1 MCPPVEIGL
10 TDLPKLGGRGGMC
23 DSPDDSHEESNMSQ
37 QPHCSLRIARL
48 YPSNMKGKL
57 HGEHRAIAVAAIT
70 AIDLG
75 LAEVP
80 GGRLGLNGAST
91 RHFSFLDK
99 PLTRDSWLPFGVV
112 RMAIPILSQRRLLL
126 KLMRLLRLPPASAT
140 AALLF
145 MAMLS
150 SSKMDTVR
158 QW

>member
-1 MCPPVEIGL
+1 
-10 TDLPKLGGRGGMC
+10 
-23 DSPDDSHEESNMSQ
+23 
-37 QPHCSLRIARL
+37 
-48 YPSNMKGKL
+48 MKGKL

-112 RMAIPILSQRRLLL
+112 RMAIPILLRRRLLL
-126 KLMRLLRLPPASAT
+126 RLPRPRPAGDSLCHGH
-140 AALLF
+140 AA
-145 MAMLS
+145 
-150 SSKMDTVR
+150 VHGNVVVV
-158 QW
+158 

>member
-1 MCPPVEIGL
+1 MGS
-10 TDLPKLGGRGGMC
+10 RQ
-23 DSPDDSHEESNMSQ
+23 ESNMSQ

-126 KLMRLLRLPPASAT
+126 RLPPPTASAGGLCHGR
-140 AALLF
+140 AA
-145 MAMLS
+145 
-150 SSKMDTVR
+150 VHGNVVVV
-158 QW
+158 

>member
-1 MCPPVEIGL
+1 MIYTKWVDVQYVAVAASLQPPYSEI
-10 TDLPKLGGRGGMC
+10 
-23 DSPDDSHEESNMSQ
+23 
-37 QPHCSLRIARL
+37 L

-112 RMAIPILSQRRLLL
+112 RMAIPILLRRRLLL
-126 KLMRLLRLPPASAT
+126 RLPRLRPAGDSLCHGR
-140 AALLF
+140 AAVHGNVVV
-145 MAMLS
+145 
-150 SSKMDTVR
+150 DVV
-158 QW
+158 

>member
-1 MCPPVEIGL
+1 
-10 TDLPKLGGRGGMC
+10 
-23 DSPDDSHEESNMSQ
+23 
-37 QPHCSLRIARL
+37 
-48 YPSNMKGKL
+48 MKGKL
-57 HGEHRAIAVAAIT
+57 HGEQHRTIAVAAIT

-112 RMAIPILSQRRLLL
+112 RMAIPILSERRLLL
-126 KLMRLLRLPPASAT
+126 SLLRLPRLPRLRPATASAT
-140 AALLF
+140 ATLLF
-145 MAMLS
+145 MAMSSL

-158 QW
+158 PW

>member
-1 MCPPVEIGL
+1 
-10 TDLPKLGGRGGMC
+10 
-23 DSPDDSHEESNMSQ
+23 
-37 QPHCSLRIARL
+37 
-48 YPSNMKGKL
+48 MKGKL

-112 RMAIPILSQRRLLL
+112 RMAIPILLRRRLLL
-126 KLMRLLRLPPASAT
+126 RLLRLPRLRPAGDSLCHGR
-140 AALLF
+140 AA
-145 MAMLS
+145 
-150 SSKMDTVR
+150 VHGNVVVV
-158 QW
+158 

>member
-1 MCPPVEIGL
+1 MI
-10 TDLPKLGGRGGMC
+10 
-23 DSPDDSHEESNMSQ
+23 
-37 QPHCSLRIARL
+37 CSKWVDVQYVAAASLKPLRIARL

-112 RMAIPILSQRRLLL
+112 RMAIPILLRRRLLL
-126 KLMRLLRLPPASAT
+126 RLLRLPRLRPAGDSLCHDL
-140 AALLF
+140 AA
-145 MAMLS
+145 
-150 SSKMDTVR
+150 VHGNVVVVV
-158 QW
+158 

>member
-1 MCPPVEIGL
+1 
-10 TDLPKLGGRGGMC
+10 
-23 DSPDDSHEESNMSQ
+23 
-37 QPHCSLRIARL
+37 
-48 YPSNMKGKL
+48 MKGKL
-57 HGEHRAIAVAAIT
+57 HGEQHRTIAVAAIT

-112 RMAIPILSQRRLLL
+112 RMAIPILSERRLLL
-126 KLMRLLRLPPASAT
+126 SLLRLPRLRPATASAT
-140 AALLF
+140 ATLLF
-145 MAMLS
+145 MAMSSL

-158 QW
+158 PW

>member
-1 MCPPVEIGL
+1 
-10 TDLPKLGGRGGMC
+10 
-23 DSPDDSHEESNMSQ
+23 
-37 QPHCSLRIARL
+37 
-48 YPSNMKGKL
+48 MKGKL

-112 RMAIPILSQRRLLL
+112 TMAIPILSQRRLLL
-126 KLMRLLRLPPASAT
+126 RLLRLPRLRSVTASAT

-150 SSKMDTVR
+150 LSSKMDTVR
-158 QW
+158 AVEAKRRRRRQQQQTGHD

>member
-1 MCPPVEIGL
+1 
-10 TDLPKLGGRGGMC
+10 
-23 DSPDDSHEESNMSQ
+23 
-37 QPHCSLRIARL
+37 
-48 YPSNMKGKL
+48 MKGKL

-112 RMAIPILSQRRLLL
+112 RMAIPILLRRRLLSL
-126 KLMRLLRLPPASAT
+126 LRLLRLPRLRPAGDSVCHGL
-140 AALLF
+140 AA
-145 MAMLS
+145 
-150 SSKMDTVR
+150 VHGNVVVVVV
-158 QW
+158 

>member
-1 MCPPVEIGL
+1 
-10 TDLPKLGGRGGMC
+10 
-23 DSPDDSHEESNMSQ
+23 
-37 QPHCSLRIARL
+37 
-48 YPSNMKGKL
+48 MKGKL
-57 HGEHRAIAVAAIT
+57 HGEQHRTIAVAAIT

-112 RMAIPILSQRRLLL
+112 RMAIPILSERRLLL
-126 KLMRLLRLPPASAT
+126 SLLRLPRLRSATASAT
-140 AALLF
+140 ATLLF
-145 MAMLS
+145 MAMSSL

-158 QW
+158 PW